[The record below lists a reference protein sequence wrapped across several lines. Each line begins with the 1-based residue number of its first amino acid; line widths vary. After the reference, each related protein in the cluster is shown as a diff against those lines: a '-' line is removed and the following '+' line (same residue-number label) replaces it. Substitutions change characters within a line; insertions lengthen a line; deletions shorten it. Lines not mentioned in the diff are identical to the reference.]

1 MEVTSVCEEG
11 LKDSGNWKT
20 STMVFDQKY
29 WRKKAKENN
38 STVTINTE
46 GITLSKFLRDT
57 LYKKKIG
64 TKILYLEYC

>member
-1 MEVTSVCEEG
+1 
-11 LKDSGNWKT
+11 
-20 STMVFDQKY
+20 MVFDQKY

-57 LYKKKIG
+57 LYKKKNRYKN
-64 TKILYLEYC
+64 TLFRILLKCIEKNVIALNKNSIEY